1 MKPPLFIVPR
11 KKEAEATDCLVVAI
25 KLGRVLVIFARSASE
40 STQGEMIA
48 DAFEELMSRD
58 QILAL
63 AKKKVEEAV

>member
-1 MKPPLFIVPR
+1 MNKPPFLFVVPR
-11 KKEAEATDCLVVAI
+11 KQEEPDGLVVAI
-25 KLGRVLVIFARSASE
+25 KLGPLLVIFARSASDR

-63 AKKKVEEAV
+63 AKKAG